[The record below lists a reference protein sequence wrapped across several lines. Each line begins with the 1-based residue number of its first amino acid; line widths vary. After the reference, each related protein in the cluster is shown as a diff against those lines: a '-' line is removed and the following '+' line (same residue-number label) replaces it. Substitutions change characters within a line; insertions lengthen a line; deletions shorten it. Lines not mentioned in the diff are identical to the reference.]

1 MIPTRLKASFV
12 GCSTWLLPLK
22 PSMSA
27 ARRCS
32 SSSSTQR
39 YSRSHTRD
47 RHSRSHCCS
56 TAEGH
61 GSWTLYPSAK
71 LVFFLRT
78 RLAYGEK
85 REREQPFGSPSVA
98 FFKIF
103 SLYVVR
109 FFRNTTAPLKASR
122 TPPAAY
128 EYDPAHRP
136 APAHP
141 PTPRPLSHGPGGGPL
156 RPGPPQASLSRL
168 PGSRGIWIGGN
179 SQEYKNE
186 K

>member
-1 MIPTRLKASFV
+1 
-12 GCSTWLLPLK
+12 
-22 PSMSA
+22 MSA

-32 SSSSTQR
+32 CSSSTQR

-71 LVFFLRT
+71 LVFFLRNST
-78 RLAYGEK
+78 RLRREKGEGAAF
-85 REREQPFGSPSVA
+85 RLSLCR

-103 SLYVVR
+103 ALYVVR

-122 TPPAAY
+122 TPLY
-128 EYDPAHRP
+128 VLECDPALFALANTRP
-136 APAHP
+136 PPAYA
-141 PTPRPLSHGPGGGPL
+141 LSTDRRGTRL
-156 RPGPPQASLSRL
+156 LSAL
-168 PGSRGIWIGGN
+168 
-179 SQEYKNE
+179 
-186 K
+186 

>member
-1 MIPTRLKASFV
+1 
-12 GCSTWLLPLK
+12 
-22 PSMSA
+22 MSA

-32 SSSSTQR
+32 RSSSTQR

-71 LVFFLRT
+71 LVFFCET
-78 RLAYGEK
+78 RLTYGEK

-103 SLYVVR
+103 PLYVVR

-122 TPPAAY
+122 TPWFAF
-128 EYDPAHRP
+128 ECDPALS
-136 APAHP
+136 APAYTRP
-141 PTPRPLSHGPGGGPL
+141 PFAYALLLDRRGTRLLSAVYHC
-156 RPGPPQASLSRL
+156 ASEYHLFHLLLSVVIRDEMT
-168 PGSRGIWIGGN
+168 SA
-179 SQEYKNE
+179 
-186 K
+186 